1 MIAIIG
7 AGPAGVS
14 CALYIARANIPV
26 IIFTNHKSSLLKAKS
41 IENYYGVGKIPGE
54 ELYYKGIEDLK
65 KFNIP
70 IYEEEVLNII
80 WEEKFIIE
88 TNKNN
93 YSIDSVVLA
102 TGSSKKAPN
111 ISNLANL
118 EGKGVSYCATCD
130 GFFFK
135 NKKVA
140 VLGSEDFALHEI
152 NYLKNIVSEVVLVT
166 NGKSI
171 ETDNS
176 ISKIETPI
184 KEILGDNK
192 VDGILFED
200 DRKLEVDGIFVANN
214 YPDSNIL
221 AKKVGIL
228 TIDGEINVNHSMETN
243 IPKIF
248 ACGDAVKGTKQVAKA
263 VQDGMQVAFQ
273 IIQDYKKEQ
282 TRN

>member
-7 AGPAGVS
+7 SGPAGVS
-14 CALYIARANIPV
+14 CALYVARANIPV
-26 IIFTNHKSSLLKAKS
+26 ILFTNHKSSLLRAKE
-41 IENYYGVGKIPGE
+41 IENYYGTGKISGK
-54 ELYYKGIEDLK
+54 ELYYKGIEDLRK
-65 KFNIP
+65 LNIP

-80 WEEKFIIE
+80 WHDDFTIE

-93 YSIDSVVLA
+93 YSVDSIVLA
-102 TGSSKKAPN
+102 TGTSKKAPS
-111 ISNLANL
+111 IPNLTNL

-140 VLGSEDFALHEI
+140 VIGSEDFAIHELE
-152 NYLKNIVSEVVLVT
+152 YLKNIVSEVTLLT
-166 NGKSI
+166 NGKKI
-171 ETDNS
+171 ECDSS

-184 KEILGDNK
+184 QKILGENK

-200 DRKLEVDGIFVANN
+200 GNILEVDGIFVANN

-228 TIDGEINVNHSMETN
+228 SIDGEISVNHSMETN

-248 ACGDAVKGTKQVAKA
+248 ACGDAVKGTKQIAKA
-263 VQDGMQVAFQ
+263 VHEGMQVAFQ
-273 IIQDYKKEQ
+273 IINDYKKEQ
-282 TRN
+282 KRN